1 MKNLILHSVLFV
13 LIFTLKVSNGFCQ
26 KMEEL
31 SDVKIKDSVYSIVDE
46 DASFPGGNKALMKFI
61 QDNLVFPEGNGDI
74 DVVGKIYV
82 SFIVRKDGTCSD
94 FIIKRGIP
102 GAPEFD
108 KMAFDLMKKMP
119 KWIPAVVSQ
128 KVCKA
133 ESYSEILEPLRA
145 Q

>member
-61 QDNLVFPEGNGDI
+61 QDNLVFPEGYGDI

-108 KMAFDLMKKMP
+108 KMALDLMKKMP
-119 KWIPAVVSQ
+119 KWIPA
-128 KVCKA
+128 KVDGKA
-133 ESYSEILEPLRA
+133 VDAYHSYPIYIELE
-145 Q
+145 